1 MSARTTRGDPQ
12 LDGFARP
19 AAREQIYS
27 AVSVAG
33 AKPWRRI
40 CVSGSLYM
48 GSLEAQDFLGW
59 FKSSLR
65 NENVF
70 DSFWFVRYPLHCG
83 SPSA

>member
-1 MSARTTRGDPQ
+1 MDLLACSAER
-12 LDGFARP
+12 
-19 AAREQIYS
+19 IS

-33 AKPWRRI
+33 AKPSRRI

-48 GSLEAQDFLGW
+48 IVRGSDFLVW

-70 DSFWFVRYPLHCG
+70 DSFWFVRYHFTAD
-83 SPSA
+83 SSA